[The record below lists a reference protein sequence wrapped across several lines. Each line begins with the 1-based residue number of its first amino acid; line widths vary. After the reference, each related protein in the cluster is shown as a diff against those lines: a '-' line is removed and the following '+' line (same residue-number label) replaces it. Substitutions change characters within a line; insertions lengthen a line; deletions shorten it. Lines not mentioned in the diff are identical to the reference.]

1 MQYIQPFL
9 DYLLLEKN
17 FSPLTI
23 VSYRRDL
30 NDFLLFYQA
39 EEERDEMH
47 QASRNHI
54 RAFMMRL
61 TQEDKTERTVNRK
74 LSTLRSYYRFLIK
87 ESVLKVNPIEQ
98 VRSLKQVKEVIIPF
112 TKQEMEDLLKND
124 DFFSEDFDGV
134 RDRLMIELM
143 YQTGIRRA
151 ELIGLEEKNIDKI
164 ALNIKVLGKRNKE
177 RLIPISATLLVKINS
192 YQTLRDQLQVYPSLY
207 VFVTDKGKPLYDKLV
222 YSKVKYYLSL
232 ISEKNKK
239 SPHMLRHS
247 FATHM
252 LDAGADLNAVKDIL
266 GHSSLSSTQVYT
278 HGSIENLKKVFN
290 QAHPRESKKRKDL

>member
-17 FSPLTI
+17 FSPLTV

-30 NDFLLFYQA
+30 DDFLNFYES
-39 EEERDEMH
+39 EEGEQTMH
-47 QASRNHI
+47 SASRNHI
-54 RAFMMRL
+54 RAFMMVL
-61 TQEDKTERTVNRK
+61 SQDGKTERTVNRK
-74 LSTLRSYYRFLIK
+74 LSALRSYYRYLIK
-87 ESVLKVNPIEQ
+87 ESVLEVNPIEQ
-98 VRSLKQVKEVIIPF
+98 VQSLKQTKEVIIPF
-112 TKQEMEDLLKND
+112 TKQEMESLLGNDEFFSD
-124 DFFSEDFDGV
+124 DFNGV

-151 ELIGLEEKNIDKI
+151 ELITLTQKNIDENT
-164 ALNIKVLGKRNKE
+164 LSIKVLGKRNKE
-177 RLIPISATLLVKINS
+177 RIIPIAAPLLAKIKE
-192 YQTLRDQLQVYPSLY
+192 YQALRDQLRIHPIEA
-207 VFVTDKGKPLYDKLV
+207 VFVTEKGKPLYDKLV

-232 ISEKNKK
+232 ISEKSKK